1 MFYLLFQVYLTP
13 LSVDDCFLVIH
24 KLGYKDSRAVHLHQA
39 TDVTTL
45 TLLAEQIPLWPNPA
59 AKWVDRDIVKYLIQP
74 VSSGLPVWWW
84 EFSTVPSVY
93 DFANVLIMSEMQR
106 TLEELQNVMRHWQIM
121 QTYGNIVSSKYLS
134 NFTHPLLYHVFVCLF
149 LFIFRQTSGLVGS

>member
-45 TLLAEQIPLWPNPA
+45 TLLAEQIPL
-59 AKWVDRDIVKYLIQP
+59 
-74 VSSGLPVWWW
+74 
-84 EFSTVPSVY
+84 
-93 DFANVLIMSEMQR
+93 
-106 TLEELQNVMRHWQIM
+106 
-121 QTYGNIVSSKYLS
+121 
-134 NFTHPLLYHVFVCLF
+134 
-149 LFIFRQTSGLVGS
+149 